1 MAISVSILG
10 ETGVSVSVSGNTGI
24 SVVASGGI
32 GPAGFLTVPGTA
44 TNAFGTFQLVPG
56 PGITVSTTSGQFTIA
71 SYDTAVVA
79 GFSPVQSVAGR
90 VGAIVLQAS
99 DVTAGTFAIARI
111 PTISYTALSG
121 VPTTFAP
128 SAHTHS
134 TTDVVAF
141 TAAASAAAP
150 VQAVQSRTG
159 AVVIT
164 RADLT
169 AAAEVHTH
177 STSDIVGLTASF
189 SQVGHTHS
197 TTDIVSFTAA
207 ASAAAP
213 VQSVAGRTGTISL
226 AAADVSGLADVA
238 TSGSYTSL
246 GNVPLTFAPATHTHS
261 TSDIS
266 GYAGLPAQAGYA
278 GPLVTDGTSATWTSR
293 YSIVSPVLVQGAGM
307 AFTRDTSAGSITI
320 AFAGGTSGLA
330 VGSAT
335 PQPLGTAAAG
345 SSANASREDHVHGLP
360 TVGDITAAAAVHTHA
375 AADITS
381 GTLDVAR
388 MPSHVSTLNGL
399 TGTLTIAAGSN
410 VTVSTAGSTITIAS
424 GGGSGGS
431 AAPAARSLHFV
442 FRT

>member
-1 MAISVSILG
+1 
-10 ETGVSVSVSGNTGI
+10 
-24 SVVASGGI
+24 
-32 GPAGFLTVPGTA
+32 
-44 TNAFGTFQLVPG
+44 
-56 PGITVSTTSGQFTIA
+56 
-71 SYDTAVVA
+71 
-79 GFSPVQSVAGR
+79 
-90 VGAIVLQAS
+90 
-99 DVTAGTFAIARI
+99 
-111 PTISYTALSG
+111 
-121 VPTTFAP
+121 
-128 SAHTHS
+128 
-134 TTDVVAF
+134 
-141 TAAASAAAP
+141 
-150 VQAVQSRTG
+150 VQSRTG
-159 AVVIT
+159 AVVLT

-189 SQVGHTHS
+189 SQVGHTHAAGDIQSGTLDIARIPTIGYTALSGVPSSFSPSAHTHS

-213 VQSVAGRTGTISL
+213 VQSVAGRTGAISL

-246 GNVPLTFAPATHTHS
+246 GNVPLAFAPSTHTHS

-266 GYAGLPAQAGYA
+266 GYAGLPSQAGYV
-278 GPLVTDGTSATWTSR
+278 GPLVTDGTSATWTSN
-293 YSIVSPVLVQGAGM
+293 YSIVNPVLVQGAGM

-345 SSANASREDHVHGLP
+345 SSANASREDHVHTLP

>member
-1 MAISVSILG
+1 V
-10 ETGVSVSVSGNTGI
+10 N
-24 SVVASGGI
+24 
-32 GPAGFLTVPGTA
+32 
-44 TNAFGTFQLVPG
+44 
-56 PGITVSTTSGQFTIA
+56 
-71 SYDTAVVA
+71 
-79 GFSPVQSVAGR
+79 
-90 VGAIVLQAS
+90 
-99 DVTAGTFAIARI
+99 
-111 PTISYTALSG
+111 
-121 VPTTFAP
+121 
-128 SAHTHS
+128 
-134 TTDVVAF
+134 
-141 TAAASAAAP
+141 
-150 VQAVQSRTG
+150 
-159 AVVIT
+159 
-164 RADLT
+164 
-169 AAAEVHTH
+169 
-177 STSDIVGLTASF
+177 
-189 SQVGHTHS
+189 
-197 TTDIVSFTAA
+197 
-207 ASAAAP
+207 
-213 VQSVAGRTGTISL
+213 
-226 AAADVSGLADVA
+226 
-238 TSGSYTSL
+238 
-246 GNVPLTFAPATHTHS
+246 
-261 TSDIS
+261 
-266 GYAGLPAQAGYA
+266 
-278 GPLVTDGTSATWTSR
+278 
-293 YSIVSPVLVQGAGM
+293 PVLVQGAGM